1 MPEALINP
9 DPLILAL
16 LIGFGFCL
24 LVQIMF
30 YWVFFIRMAPGSPGL
45 QMSSPDHPADILPAQ
60 QSSPGISVVIC
71 AHNAQHHL
79 EKTLQLFLGQDYPE
93 YEVILVNHASDDET
107 GYMLAGLTKPYPH
120 LKVVDIRED
129 LNFFTGKKFP
139 LSIGIRSARYDIVLL
154 TDADCRPTGNQ
165 WIRSMSRPFAGNTD
179 ITLGYGPYE
188 RRPGILNR
196 MIRFDTV
203 QIAIHYLSFA
213 RAGIPYMGVGRNLAY
228 RKSLFFRE
236 KGFISHYRIPGGDDD
251 LFINRVAR
259 KRNTAV
265 CIDPD
270 SFTWSEPKESLGKW
284 ITQKRRHLTTAA
296 RYRFHHKLLL
306 GMYAGTH
313 LGFWALLAVLLILKF
328 DWWIPVGAMLLH
340 WITQYVVLGR
350 GMSRLRE
357 TDLIVFIPIL
367 PVCLLLLNTGIMVAN
382 LVRKP
387 RKWK

>member
-1 MPEALINP
+1 
-9 DPLILAL
+9 
-16 LIGFGFCL
+16 
-24 LVQIMF
+24 
-30 YWVFFIRMAPGSPGL
+30 
-45 QMSSPDHPADILPAQ
+45 
-60 QSSPGISVVIC
+60 
-71 AHNAQHHL
+71 
-79 EKTLQLFLGQDYPE
+79 
-93 YEVILVNHASDDET
+93 
-107 GYMLAGLTKPYPH
+107 
-120 LKVVDIRED
+120 
-129 LNFFTGKKFP
+129 
-139 LSIGIRSARYDIVLL
+139 
-154 TDADCRPTGNQ
+154 
-165 WIRSMSRPFAGNTD
+165 MSRPFAGNTD

-284 ITQKRRHLTTAA
+284 ITQKRRHFTTAA

-367 PVCLLLLNTGIMVAN
+367 QVCLLLLNTGIMVAN